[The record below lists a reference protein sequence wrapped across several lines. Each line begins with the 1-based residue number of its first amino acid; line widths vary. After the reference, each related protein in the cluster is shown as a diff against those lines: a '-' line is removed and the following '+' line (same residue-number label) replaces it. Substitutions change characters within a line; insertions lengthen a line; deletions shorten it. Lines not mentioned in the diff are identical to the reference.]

1 MGHDRGAIRA
11 QRRHRV
17 RERVAGAG
25 FLRADALAEEF
36 GVSLMTIHRDL
47 DALQSEGWLR
57 KVRGGAT
64 SVPSAVFHGDVAQRM
79 AAMTECKRA
88 LASAALELVAPGETV
103 MVDESTTCLH
113 LAQRLADRAPLT
125 VVTHFQ
131 PVIAMLAGVPG
142 ITLIGLGGEYFPAY
156 DAFLGLYTAE
166 GVAKV
171 RADTMFLSTTA
182 ISQGR
187 CYHQSQATIQV
198 KRAMMSAASRRIL
211 LVDHTK
217 FVRQGLYALAP
228 LTDFDLVLADDGL
241 PVAEQRRIRD
251 AGVTLTVVPT
261 PGARD
266 APRRRG

>member
-1 MGHDRGAIRA
+1 MVSERVGIQA

-17 RERVAGAG
+17 RERVGTAG
-25 FLRADALAEEF
+25 FLRADALADEF

-47 DALQSEGWLR
+47 DALQAEGWLR

-79 AAMTECKRA
+79 ATMPAAKHA
-88 LASAALELVAPGETV
+88 LATAALDLVAPGETI

-113 LAQRLADRAPLT
+113 LAQRLVERVPLT
-125 VVTHFQ
+125 VITHFQ
-131 PVIAMLAGVPG
+131 PVIGLLAGAPG

-171 RADTMFLSTTA
+171 RADTLFLSTTA
-182 ISQGR
+182 ISLGR

-217 FVRQGLYALAP
+217 FVRHGLYALAP

-241 PVAEQRRIRD
+241 PVAEQRRLRD
-251 AGVTLTVVPT
+251 AGVTLTIVPT
-261 PGARD
+261 RV
-266 APRRRG
+266 R

>member
-1 MGHDRGAIRA
+1 MGSERAAIQA

-17 RERVAGAG
+17 RERVGAAG
-25 FLRADALAEEF
+25 FLRADVLAEEF

-47 DALQSEGWLR
+47 DALQAEGWLR

-79 AAMTECKRA
+79 ATMPGVKRA
-88 LASAALELVAPGETV
+88 LASAALGLVAPGETV

-113 LAQRLADRAPLT
+113 LAQRLVERAPLT
-125 VVTHFQ
+125 VITHFQ
-131 PVIAMLAGVPG
+131 PVIGLLAGAPG

-171 RADTMFLSTTA
+171 RADTLFLSTTA
-182 ISQGR
+182 ISHGR

-198 KRAMMSAASRRIL
+198 KRAMMGAASRRIL

-241 PVAEQRRIRD
+241 PAVEQRRIRD
-251 AGVTLTVVPT
+251 AGVALTVVST
-261 PGARD
+261 QVR
-266 APRRRG
+266 